1 MPSRIRNVGIIAH
14 VDHGKTTLVDAI
26 FKQAGIF
33 RANQHIA
40 ERVMDSNDLEREKG
54 ITILSKVASVHYRDI
69 KINIVDTPG
78 HADFGGEV
86 ERVLSMV
93 DGVLLVVDA
102 NEGPMPQTRFVLKK
116 AFENKLKPIVFIN
129 KIDREHARPMH
140 TYDKTIDLFI
150 DLGADEDDLFFP
162 HLYGSGSA
170 GYARVEPDG
179 GEKDMRELFEMIV
192 NAIPPPKVE
201 MEGPFLLQVNNL
213 DYSDYLGRMF
223 GGKVLRG
230 TIKVGDRVEQL
241 REGSDKKTAFNVTKL
256 WTYEGIDMKE
266 VSEVGAGEI
275 VMMAGLDNVLISDT
289 IAHADTSEPLPA
301 IKVEP
306 STLSMSFYANNSPLA
321 GKDGGKFLTIH
332 KIRERVEKE
341 EAVSV
346 SVKIDRNTTPETVKV
361 QARGELQLAI
371 LVETMRR
378 EGYEMQI
385 SRPQV
390 IYRRG
395 SGMGGPPVGVSDG
408 SPEERGR
415 DGPGTHRQGADATVL
430 STVPVETANLGRD
443 AQATADLGRDAQAT
457 ADLGRDARATAIYE
471 PFEVALLEMPEE
483 AVGPVMEDMSRRK
496 GDLTDMRK
504 SETGTTTL
512 EYSIPTRGLI
522 GFRSQFLTMTRG
534 LGLFS
539 SLFDG
544 YKPYKGE
551 IVDRTQGSLIS
562 KESGRL
568 TRYAYEDIQERG
580 ALFYPVGVE
589 VYAGMIVGAC
599 SRDEDMI
606 VNATKEK
613 HATNIRSSTSES
625 TAALDSFK
633 DFSLEQ
639 ALSWLREDEL
649 LEVTPK
655 QLRFR
660 KKILD
665 HAERRVA
672 ERRSEVL
679 I

>member
-1 MPSRIRNVGIIAH
+1 MSPHIRNVGIIAH

-33 RANQHIA
+33 RENQHVQ

-54 ITILSKVASVHYRDI
+54 ITILSKVASVHYKDY

-93 DGVLLVVDA
+93 DGVLLIVDA
-102 NEGPMPQTRFVLKK
+102 QEGPMPQTRFVLKK
-116 AFENKLKPIVFIN
+116 AFENGLKPIVCIN
-129 KIDREHARPMH
+129 KIDRENARPLWA
-140 TYDKTIDLFI
+140 YDKTIDLFI
-150 DLGADEDDLFFP
+150 DLGANEHDLFFP
-162 HLYGSGSA
+162 HLYTSGSG
-170 GYARVEPDG
+170 GFARVSPDG
-179 GEKDMRELFEMIV
+179 AETDMRELFEMIINSV
-192 NAIPPPKVE
+192 PPPRVE
-201 MEGPFLLQVNNL
+201 LDGPFLLQVNNL

-223 GGKVLRG
+223 GGKVLQGRV
-230 TIKVGDRVEQL
+230 KVGDRLEMM
-241 REGSDKKTAFNVTKL
+241 RPTTAKKPAFNVTKL
-256 WTYEGIDMKE
+256 WTYEGIQLKE
-266 VSEVGAGEI
+266 VESVGAGEI
-275 VMMAGLDNVLISDT
+275 VMLSGLDGVLISDT
-289 IAHADTSEPLPA
+289 IAAPDTTTALPA

-306 STLSMSFYANNSPLA
+306 STLTMTFYANNSPLS

-332 KIRERVEKE
+332 KIRERIEKE

-346 SVKIDRNTTPETVKV
+346 SVKIDPDSPADSVKV

-371 LVETMRR
+371 LIETMRR

-390 IYRRG
+390 IYKKIDG
-395 SGMGGPPVGVSDG
+395 VVQEPYEIAALELPEDSVG
-408 SPEERGR
+408 
-415 DGPGTHRQGADATVL
+415 T
-430 STVPVETANLGRD
+430 
-443 AQATADLGRDAQAT
+443 
-457 ADLGRDARATAIYE
+457 
-471 PFEVALLEMPEE
+471 
-483 AVGPVMEDMSRRK
+483 VMEEMSRRK
-496 GDLTDMRK
+496 GELINMR
-504 SETGTTTL
+504 SEGGTNFL

-522 GFRSQFLTMTRG
+522 GFRSNFLTMTRG
-534 LGLFS
+534 LGLFG

-544 YKPYKGE
+544 YKPYQGQVE
-551 IVDRTQGSLIS
+551 TRTQGSLIA
-562 KESGRL
+562 KDPGKL
-568 TRYAYEDIQERG
+568 TRYAYEDVMERG
-580 ALFYPVGVE
+580 TLFYPVGTD
-589 VYAGMIVGAC
+589 VYGGMIVGAC

-613 HATNIRSSTSES
+613 HATNIRSATSEQ
-625 TAALDSFK
+625 TTALDSHK

-639 ALSWLREDEL
+639 ALSWLRDDEL

-665 HAERRVA
+665 HAERRVS

-679 I
+679 V

>member
-1 MPSRIRNVGIIAH
+1 MTQIRNVGIIAH

-26 FKQAGIF
+26 FKQAGTF
-33 RANQHIA
+33 RENQHMG

-54 ITILSKVASVHYRDI
+54 ITILSKVASVRYKDY

-93 DGVLLVVDA
+93 DGVLLIVDA

-116 AFENKLKPIVFIN
+116 AFENKLKPIVCIN
-129 KIDREHARPMH
+129 KIDRENARPLYA
-140 TYDKTIDLFI
+140 YDKTIDLFI
-150 DLGADEDDLFFP
+150 DLGADEEDLFFP
-162 HLYGSGSA
+162 HLFTSGH
-170 GYARVEPDG
+170 GGFARVAPDG

-192 NAIPPPKVE
+192 NSVPPPRVE
-201 MEGPFLLQVNNL
+201 QEGPFQLQVNNL

-230 TIKVGDRVEQL
+230 TVKVGDRLVQL
-241 REGSDKKTAFNVTKL
+241 REGSEKTAGFNVTKL
-256 WTYEGIDMKE
+256 WTYEGIQLKE
-266 VSEVGAGEI
+266 VESVSAGEI
-275 VMMAGLDNVLISDT
+275 AMLSGLDNVLISDT
-289 IAHADTSEPLPA
+289 IAHPEGAAAIPA

-306 STLSMSFYANNSPLA
+306 STLSMNFFANNSPLA

-332 KIRERVEKE
+332 KIRERVERE

-346 SVKIDRNTTPETVKV
+346 SIKIDPDSAGDTVNV

-371 LVETMRR
+371 LIETMRR

-390 IYRRG
+390 IFKRDEAGKITEPYEIATLELPEDSVG
-395 SGMGGPPVGVSDG
+395 S
-408 SPEERGR
+408 
-415 DGPGTHRQGADATVL
+415 
-430 STVPVETANLGRD
+430 
-443 AQATADLGRDAQAT
+443 
-457 ADLGRDARATAIYE
+457 
-471 PFEVALLEMPEE
+471 
-483 AVGPVMEDMSRRK
+483 VMEDLSRRK
-496 GDLTDMRK
+496 GDLLNMSK
-504 SETGTTTL
+504 SDNGTTTL

-522 GFRSQFLTMTRG
+522 GFRSNYLTMTRG
-534 LGLFS
+534 LGIMG

-544 YKPYKGE
+544 YREYKGE
-551 IVDRTQGSLIS
+551 ITARTQGSLIN
-562 KESGRL
+562 KDPGKL
-568 TRYAYEDIQERG
+568 TRYAYEDVQERG
-580 ALFYPVGVE
+580 TLFYEVGTE
-589 VYAGMIVGAC
+589 LYAGMIVGAC
-599 SRDEDMI
+599 ARDEDMV
-606 VNATKEK
+606 VNATKQK
-613 HATNIRSSTSES
+613 AATNMRSASAEAT
-625 TAALDSFK
+625 TVLDAHK

-639 ALSWLREDEL
+639 ALSWLRDDEL

-665 HAERRVA
+665 HSERRVA

-679 I
+679 V

>member
-1 MPSRIRNVGIIAH
+1 MPSKIRNVGIIAH

-26 FKQAGIF
+26 FKQAGTF
-33 RANQHIA
+33 RENQHMA
-40 ERVMDSNDLEREKG
+40 ERIMDSNDLEREKG
-54 ITILSKVASVHYRDI
+54 ITILSKVASVRYRDY

-129 KIDREHARPMH
+129 KIDREHARPLH
-140 TYDKTIDLFI
+140 AYDKTIDLFI
-150 DLGADEDDLFFP
+150 DLGAGEDDLFFP
-162 HLYGSGSA
+162 HLYGSGA
-170 GYARVEPDG
+170 GGFARVSPDG
-179 GEKDMRELFEMIV
+179 SEKDMRELFEMII
-192 NAIPPPKVE
+192 NAVPPPKVE
-201 MEGPFLLQVNNL
+201 VEGDFLLQVNNL

-230 TIKVGDRVEQL
+230 TVKVGDRVEQI
-241 REGSDKKTAFNVTKL
+241 REGGYKRVAFNVTKL
-256 WTYEGIDMKE
+256 WTYEGITLKE
-266 VSEVGAGEI
+266 VEAVGAGEI
-275 VMMAGLDNVLISDT
+275 AMLAGLDNVLISDT
-289 IAHADTSEPLPA
+289 IAHVDTTTALPA

-306 STLSMSFYANNSPLA
+306 STLSMNFYANNSPLS

-332 KIRERVEKE
+332 KIRERVQKE

-346 SVKIDRNTTPETVKV
+346 SVKIDPESPADSVKV

-390 IYRRG
+390 IFKRT
-395 SGMGGPPVGVSDG
+395 
-408 SPEERGR
+408 EA
-415 DGPGTHRQGADATVL
+415 GAI
-430 STVPVETANLGRD
+430 E
-443 AQATADLGRDAQAT
+443 
-457 ADLGRDARATAIYE
+457 E
-471 PFEVALLEMPEE
+471 PFEIAILEMPEE
-483 AVGPVMEDMSRRK
+483 AVGSVMEDMSRRK
-496 GDLTDMRK
+496 GDLIDMRK
-504 SETGTTTL
+504 QDNGTNTL

-522 GFRSQFLTMTRG
+522 GFRSNFLTMTRG
-534 LGLFS
+534 LGIIS

-551 IVDRTQGSLIS
+551 IVGRTQGSLIA
-562 KESGRL
+562 KDPGKL
-568 TRYAYEDIQERG
+568 TRYAYEDVMERG
-580 ALFYPVGVE
+580 TLFYPVGIE
-589 VYAGMIVGAC
+589 VYGGMIVGAC
-599 SRDEDMI
+599 SRDEDMV

-613 HATNIRSSTSES
+613 HATNIRSATSES
-625 TAALDSFK
+625 TAALDPHK
-633 DFSLEQ
+633 EFSLEQ
-639 ALSWLREDEL
+639 ALAWLRDDEL

-660 KKILD
+660 KKVLD
-665 HAERRVA
+665 HSERRVS
-672 ERRSEVL
+672 ERRSEILV
-679 I
+679 

>member
-1 MPSRIRNVGIIAH
+1 MPSQIRNVGIIAH

-33 RANQHIA
+33 RENQHVV

-54 ITILSKVASVHYRDI
+54 ITILSKVASVRYRDY

-116 AFENKLKPIVFIN
+116 AFENHLKPLVFIN
-129 KIDREHARPMH
+129 KIDRENARPLQ

-150 DLGADEDDLFFP
+150 DLGANEEDLFFP
-162 HLYGSGSA
+162 HLYGSGSG
-170 GYARVEPDG
+170 GYARVSPDG
-179 GEKDMRELFEMIV
+179 AEKDMRELFEMIV
-192 NAIPPPKVE
+192 NSVPPPDVE
-201 MEGPFLLQVNNL
+201 TDGPFLLQINNL

-230 TIKVGDRVEQL
+230 AVRVGDRVEML
-241 REGSDKKTAFNVTKL
+241 REGSDKKAGFNVTKL
-256 WTYEGIDMKE
+256 WSYEGIQLKE
-266 VSEVGAGEI
+266 VQEVGAGEI
-275 VMMAGLDNVLISDT
+275 AMLAGLDHVLISDT
-289 IAHADTSEPLPA
+289 IAHVDTTPPLPA
-301 IKVEP
+301 IQVEP
-306 STLSMSFYANNSPLA
+306 STLSMNFYANNSPLA
-321 GKDGGKFLTIH
+321 GKDGGRFLTIH
-332 KIRERVEKE
+332 KIRERIEKE

-346 SVKIDRNTTPETVKV
+346 SVKIDPNTTADTVKV

-371 LVETMRR
+371 LIETMRR

-390 IYRRG
+390 IY
-395 SGMGGPPVGVSDG
+395 
-408 SPEERGR
+408 
-415 DGPGTHRQGADATVL
+415 HREGAEIL
-430 STVPVETANLGRD
+430 
-443 AQATADLGRDAQAT
+443 
-457 ADLGRDARATAIYE
+457 E

-483 AVGPVMEDMSRRK
+483 AVGDAMEDMSRRK
-496 GDLTDMRK
+496 GDLRDMRK
-504 SETGTTTL
+504 SENGTTTL

-534 LGLFS
+534 LGLIS

-544 YKPYKGE
+544 YQPYKGE
-551 IVDRTQGSLIS
+551 ITGRTQGSLVA
-562 KESGRL
+562 KDPGKL

-580 ALFYPVGVE
+580 ALFYPVGTD
-589 VYAGMIVGAC
+589 VYGGMIVGAC

-613 HATNIRSSTSES
+613 HATNIRSATSES
-625 TAALDSFK
+625 TIALDPYRE
-633 DFSLEQ
+633 FSLEQ
-639 ALSWLREDEL
+639 ALSWLRDDEL

-660 KKILD
+660 KKILV
-665 HAERRVA
+665 HSERRVA
-672 ERRSEVL
+672 ERRADVL
-679 I
+679 A